1 MVTEI
6 PNRPMLVFD
15 ILLTKPSKNSY
26 PKNKNG
32 NDKKKSF
39 GNKNENNFAA
49 LRMFLIY
56 LAIYC
61 DLCFYLAHSLVAH

>member
-15 ILLTKPSKNSY
+15 ILLTKPSKKKNSY

-32 NDKKKSF
+32 NDKKKLWKQKRKQFCRSP
-39 GNKNENNFAA
+39 NVPYISCHI
-49 LRMFLIY
+49 L
-56 LAIYC
+56 
-61 DLCFYLAHSLVAH
+61 